1 MAPLMLLK
9 DTSKSRDLYEA
20 VKDMLKWFSMSIVN
34 ISGIVT
40 DGAPVMVGKRE
51 GLLKVIE
58 DDAIANQN
66 SCLMKYHCI
75 VHQENLCTK
84 ALKWIMS
91 CKSSSSLNF

>member
-40 DGAPVMVGKRE
+40 DGIVVMVGKRE
-51 GLLKVIE
+51 RFVKLIE
-58 DDAIANQN
+58 DDAIAIQN
-66 SCLMKYHCI
+66 SRLMK
-75 VHQENLCTK
+75 
-84 ALKWIMS
+84 
-91 CKSSSSLNF
+91 